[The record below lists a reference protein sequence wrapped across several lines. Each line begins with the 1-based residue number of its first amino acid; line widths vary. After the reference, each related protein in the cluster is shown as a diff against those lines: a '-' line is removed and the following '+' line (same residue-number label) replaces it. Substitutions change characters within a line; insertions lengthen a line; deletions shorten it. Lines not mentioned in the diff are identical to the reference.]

1 METLIRV
8 RKGDTCIVAC
18 NNAMYYAIA
27 LEDLI
32 ATKETKNDRYTYPE
46 IFRFIYVACVSSR
59 TNTWIYSSFK
69 ARTGYDKIYS
79 NHMTGSFIQYRVLA
93 YPMNLI
99 PEEIQKSITE
109 FKNKF
114 KL

>member
-8 RKGDTCIVAC
+8 RKGDTCIVVS
-18 NNAMYYAIA
+18 NNSMHYAIA

-32 ATKETKNDRYTYPE
+32 ATKETKNDRYIYPE
-46 IFRFIYVACVSSR
+46 IFRFIYVACVSR
-59 TNTWIYSSFK
+59 TETWTYSSFIT
-69 ARTGYDKIYS
+69 RTGYDEIYS
-79 NHMTGSFIQYRVLA
+79 NHITGNFIQYRVLS

-99 PEEIQKSITE
+99 PKEIQKSITE
-109 FKNKF
+109 FKTKF